1 MASNFEKNTHMPEC
15 TFQKML
21 QSLDKL
27 ATTQCLPSPPTVAV
41 APPVALKG
49 KSGTESC
56 VSLNGKSCVL
66 SKRLILQIVI
76 E

>member
-49 KSGTESC
+49 KSGTVLCESQWQKLC
-56 VSLNGKSCVL
+56 FK
-66 SKRLILQIVI
+66 
-76 E
+76 